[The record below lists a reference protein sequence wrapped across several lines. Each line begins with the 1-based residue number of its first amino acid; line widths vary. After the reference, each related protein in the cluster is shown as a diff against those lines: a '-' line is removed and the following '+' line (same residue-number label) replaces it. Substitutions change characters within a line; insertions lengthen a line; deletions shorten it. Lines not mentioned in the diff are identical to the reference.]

1 MKTANLKVI
10 FDTEHP
16 DQLLDFLQ
24 NNQTPA
30 IHAYADQVDRTA
42 FVTAIFY
49 STDIE
54 KTMTELANYPD
65 AFIKRAFYNDDT
77 QSQEEND
84 QAKAWIA
91 TTIINQFDNR
101 HNNISY
107 YGRYQSQPVSSV
119 SSYLESKDF
128 KNGIFATQY
137 EDKLLCDLYGQTGE
151 KTYLFEGNRKDWPM
165 FQEII
170 NAKIK
175 QSH

>member
-1 MKTANLKVI
+1 MTTANLKVI
-10 FDTEHP
+10 FHTNSP
-16 DQLLDFLQ
+16 DHILDLLKGNAL
-24 NNQTPA
+24 
-30 IHAYADQVDRTA
+30 HAYTDQVNHKA
-42 FVTAIFY
+42 FVTAIFHT
-49 STDIE
+49 TDIE
-54 KTMTELANYPD
+54 KTMTELADYSK

-91 TTIINQFDNR
+91 TTIINQFDNH

-151 KTYLFEGNRKDWPM
+151 KTYLFEGDRKY
-165 FQEII
+165 
-170 NAKIK
+170 
-175 QSH
+175 

>member
-1 MKTANLKVI
+1 MEKTANLKVI

-24 NNQTPA
+24 NNQTPT
-30 IHAYADQVDRTA
+30 IHAYADQVDHKA
-42 FVTAIFY
+42 FVTTTLHT
-49 STDIE
+49 TDIE
-54 KTMTELANYPD
+54 KTMTELADYPD

-151 KTYLFEGNRKDWPM
+151 KTYLFEGDRKD
-165 FQEII
+165 
-170 NAKIK
+170 
-175 QSH
+175 